1 MHIPN
6 LQRKILA
13 FPVPVKMVEAVS
25 LTKTKKLVI
34 VAAADQDI
42 AVIDV
47 KVTCQFVLN
56 NDRSGAKNCLDKKRP
71 RYAISYLI

>member
-1 MHIPN
+1 MQIQI

-25 LTKTKKLVI
+25 LTKTKKVVI
-34 VAAADQDI
+34 AAAADQDI

-56 NDRSGAKNCLDKKRP
+56 NDRLRAKNCLDKKKGLRTQ
-71 RYAISYLI
+71 

>member
-1 MHIPN
+1 MQIQI

-25 LTKTKKLVI
+25 LTKTKKVVI
-34 VAAADQDI
+34 AAAADQDI

-47 KVTCQFVLN
+47 KVTCHFVLN
-56 NDRSGAKNCLDKKRP
+56 NDRSRAKNCLDKKK
-71 RYAISYLI
+71 A

>member
-1 MHIPN
+1 MQIPT

-34 VAAADQDI
+34 AAAADQDI

-47 KVTCQFVLN
+47 KVTCLFVLN
-56 NDRSGAKNCLDKKRP
+56 NDRSRAKNCLDKKRLK
-71 RYAISYLI
+71 YAISYLI